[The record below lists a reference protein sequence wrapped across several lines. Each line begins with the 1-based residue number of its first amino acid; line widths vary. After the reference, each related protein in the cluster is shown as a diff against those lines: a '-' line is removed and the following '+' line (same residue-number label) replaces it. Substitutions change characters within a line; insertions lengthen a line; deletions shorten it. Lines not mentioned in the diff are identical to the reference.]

1 MSEDNI
7 TTIKILPIKSKF
19 NLNLSSFNSPMKTW
33 FMTTISM
40 MIGILIQ
47 KIIDQLLKFNNIEP
61 ILGPSIGPKPSAILN
76 IPKPFPCLSL
86 ET

>member
-47 KIIDQLLKFNNIEP
+47 K
-61 ILGPSIGPKPSAILN
+61 S
-76 IPKPFPCLSL
+76 
-86 ET
+86 